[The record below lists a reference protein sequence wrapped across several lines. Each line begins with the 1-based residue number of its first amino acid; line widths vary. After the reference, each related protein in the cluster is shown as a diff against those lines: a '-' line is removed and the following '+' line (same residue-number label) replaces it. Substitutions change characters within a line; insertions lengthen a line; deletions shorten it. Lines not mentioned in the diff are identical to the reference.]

1 MSNWIPKN
9 VEWFLAE
16 HIQQFTFANG
26 DDPLVWVNTRLVQA
40 TSLEEAYSKAM
51 AQGEPYNHTFINT
64 DQIEVTC
71 TFRGLRDLY
80 LIYEKLED
88 GAEIIWTEYDDLSES
103 QIAAM
108 ITPKEKLAA
117 FVTHG
122 QEPEKSRVQGAEEPD
137 EDEEISDAEEL
148 NRSAQ
153 AKRNSGD
160 ISGAASLYEQALLIL
175 RKQDRPGRL
184 AYTLRHLADIH
195 SELGKFQKA
204 KREIE
209 EAISKYRDT
218 PYGSPLDLANALRI
232 SALNA
237 ERQTA
242 QLWREAKEIY
252 TSLNIPAGTDEAQLH
267 IEHLSTLTAT
277 GEIQ

>member
-1 MSNWIPKN
+1 M
-9 VEWFLAE
+9 EWFLAE

-26 DDPLVWVNTRLVQA
+26 DDPLVWVNTVLIQA

-51 AQGEPYNHTFINT
+51 AQGEPYNHKFINT
-64 DQIEVTC
+64 DQVEVTC

-80 LIYEKLED
+80 LIYDKLED
-88 GAEIIWTEYDDLSES
+88 GSEIIWTEYDDLDEA

-108 ITPKEKLAA
+108 VTPKEKLAA

-122 QEPEKSRVQGAEEPD
+122 QESPESRVEEGAQEAVALND
-137 EDEEISDAEEL
+137 ELVDAKEL

-153 AKRNSGD
+153 AKRDEGD
-160 ISGAASLYEQALLIL
+160 ISGAASLYEQALLLL
-175 RKQDRPGRL
+175 RRLDRPGEL
-184 AYTLRHLADIH
+184 AYTLRHAADLH
-195 SELGKFQKA
+195 SELGQFQKA

-209 EAISKYRDT
+209 EAITKYRDT

-237 ERQTA
+237 ERQTT
-242 QLWREAKEIY
+242 QLWREAEELY
-252 TSLNIPAGTDEAQLH
+252 TSVKVQAGANEARLH
-267 IEHLSTLTAT
+267 IQHLSTLTAI